1 MRVHTPERK
10 KMLLFLLAITFP
22 AISGLTVGFNSS
34 SLVIPVR
41 EMSLGNDTIICVTV
55 SDGVLDED
63 ITLEIIYQARVN
75 IQG

>member
-1 MRVHTPERK
+1 
-10 KMLLFLLAITFP
+10 MLRSNFWHYLLLLLAGFST
-22 AISGLTVGFNSS
+22 ISGLTVGFNSS

-63 ITLEIIYQARVN
+63 ITLGIIYQARVN